1 MEMNILSF
9 QSLYDSYHR
18 SHLPPPPLL
27 ALSAMD
33 QFCKRRQVVG
43 TMSAFERI
51 DMCRKG
57 LEALD
62 RQGWNR
68 SYHQRQFHEQFIRAC
83 ARIFYKTEPPGTF
96 QRDHQRL
103 LQSNGWNNLSQEI
116 LISTPRRFGKTIS
129 VSLFAAAIL
138 YSAPRVE
145 LSIYSTCK
153 RISQKLLRN
162 IKRFLDLLY
171 IELGI
176 QPYRV
181 VRRCVCLFPITFIV
195 IICVTITL
203 QQLRGTGHPR
213 S

>member
-1 MEMNILSF
+1 MRIENHPPNTTHTMLSF
-9 QSLYDSYHR
+9 QHLYDAYESTHR
-18 SHLPPPPLL
+18 PPPPQR
-27 ALSAMD
+27 ALSAMEL
-33 QFCKRRQVVG
+33 FTKRRNTG
-43 TMSAFERI
+43 GSLSAFDRI
-51 DMCRKG
+51 KECRRA

-83 ARIFYKTEPPGTF
+83 ARIFYKTEPAGVF

-103 LQSNGWNNLSQEI
+103 LQVNGWQNLSQEI

-138 YSAPRVE
+138 FSAPRVE

-162 IKRFLDLLY
+162 VKRFLELVYL
-171 IELGI
+171 ELGV

-181 VRRCVCLFPITFIV
+181 VRR
-195 IICVTITL
+195 
-203 QQLRGTGHPR
+203 
-213 S
+213 